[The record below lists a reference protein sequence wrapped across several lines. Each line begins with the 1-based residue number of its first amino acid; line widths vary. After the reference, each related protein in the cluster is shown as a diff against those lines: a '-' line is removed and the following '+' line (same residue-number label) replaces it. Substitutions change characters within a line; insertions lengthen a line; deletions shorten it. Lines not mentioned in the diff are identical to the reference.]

1 MATTEALVIKSNVLM
16 ALWDE
21 VEELAEDPGDIIH
34 SDSDRVSRAS
44 VFAGTR
50 LPLAPLFDDLEVGNG
65 LAESLDDF
73 PSVRPVQAV
82 AAIEFAHE
90 TLKRMAAAGPAR

>member
-1 MATTEALVIKSNVLM
+1 
-16 ALWDE
+16 
-21 VEELAEDPGDIIH
+21 
-34 SDSDRVSRAS
+34 
-44 VFAGTR
+44 
-50 LPLAPLFDDLEVGNG
+50 LFDELEVGNG

-82 AAIEFAHE
+82 VAIKFAHE